1 MRKKLPGFTMRT
13 DQINLDKLAYIAS
26 YNGRTKNK
34 EMEILLLDNIAAFEE
49 KHGEITPA
57 DLEKLANGEKIR

>member
-13 DQINLDKLAYIAS
+13 EQINLDKLAYIAS

-34 EMEILLLDNIAAFEE
+34 ELEILLLDDIADFERE
-49 KHGEITPA
+49 HGEITSA